1 MNENVSG
8 FSHQGDIIKLFDEVK
23 TLPPLTALE
32 IDDTIK
38 QLNERLELFQKPTEE
53 EIAAYKIK
61 AAK

>member
-1 MNENVSG
+1 VNEGTAG

-38 QLNERLELFQKPTEE
+38 QLNERAELFEKPTEE
-53 EIAAYKIK
+53 
-61 AAK
+61 

>member
-1 MNENVSG
+1 MNEGTAG

-38 QLNERLELFQKPTEE
+38 QLNERAELFEKPTEE
-53 EIAAYKIK
+53 
-61 AAK
+61 